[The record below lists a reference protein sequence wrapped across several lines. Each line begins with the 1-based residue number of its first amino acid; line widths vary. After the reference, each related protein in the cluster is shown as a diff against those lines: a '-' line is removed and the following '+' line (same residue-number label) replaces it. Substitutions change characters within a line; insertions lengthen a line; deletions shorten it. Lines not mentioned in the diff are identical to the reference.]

1 MWNIIFHILVMESSF
16 FMSDFSDFFKK
27 IRIHKYFNI
36 LDDFSKYFWRFFRII
51 KSFWNT
57 IKLNDFYKIK
67 QFGGFFKIFGEILR
81 LQMPGNLWRRALT
94 VFTQMNKKTQNG
106 QKWGGS
112 YPTRRPLEPSFMRFL
127 TGNLWRRAL
136 TVFTQMNKKTRNG
149 QKWGVVTL
157 TLFNS

>member
-16 FMSDFSDFFKK
+16 FMSDFSDFLKK

-94 VFTQMNKKTQNG
+94 VFTQMNKKT
-106 QKWGGS
+106 
-112 YPTRRPLEPSFMRFL
+112 
-127 TGNLWRRAL
+127 
-136 TVFTQMNKKTRNG
+136 RNG

-157 TLFNS
+157 TLFNNSKIWIIIEYFPKIGFLGTQWGGAKVLTIYQWFFLF